1 MLILRESRECYI
13 LNGKWHRFLQCI
25 ECDEQHVGIRE
36 RWQNQNKLY
45 IITSGSLVFSL
56 HHNAIAAA
64 HCRQL
69 FPH

>member
-36 RWQNQNKLY
+36 RWQKNKLY

>member
-1 MLILRESRECYI
+1 MVNDTDSYNASNVTNNMLVLE
-13 LNGKWHRFLQCI
+13 NVDKK
-25 ECDEQHVGIRE
+25 
-36 RWQNQNKLY
+36 NKLY

-69 FPH
+69 FPHQTCHMS

>member
-1 MLILRESRECYI
+1 MVNDTDSYNASNVTNNMLVLE
-13 LNGKWHRFLQCI
+13 NVDKK
-25 ECDEQHVGIRE
+25 
-36 RWQNQNKLY
+36 NKLY